1 MGNVFFEY
9 IYFTNTMT
17 QRKALL
23 NIRKQEVYLLK
34 RMTKENL
41 RTNLNLFKKK
51 LTRPLCLQYS

>member
-1 MGNVFFEY
+1 
-9 IYFTNTMT
+9 MT